1 LKNISK
7 MRIEIR
13 KSAVKDL
20 QKINEPFKTK
30 LHDKIALL
38 RNFPDISNIKKLTN
52 FEPAY
57 RLRVGDYRV
66 LFDVID
72 ETIFIGRV
80 LHRQESYE

>member
-1 LKNISK
+1 

-13 KSAVKDL
+13 KSAIKDL
-20 QKINEPFKTK
+20 QKINEPFKSK
-30 LHDKIALL
+30 LHEKIITLKK
-38 RNFPDISNIKKLTN
+38 FPDISNIKKLTN

-66 LFDVID
+66 LFDVLED
-72 ETIFIGRV
+72 TIFIGRV

>member
-1 LKNISK
+1 

-13 KSAVKDL
+13 KSAIKDL
-20 QKINEPFKTK
+20 QKINEPFKNK
-30 LHDKIALL
+30 LHEKIISLK
-38 RNFPDISNIKKLTN
+38 NFPDVSNIKKLTN

-66 LFDVID
+66 LFDVVG